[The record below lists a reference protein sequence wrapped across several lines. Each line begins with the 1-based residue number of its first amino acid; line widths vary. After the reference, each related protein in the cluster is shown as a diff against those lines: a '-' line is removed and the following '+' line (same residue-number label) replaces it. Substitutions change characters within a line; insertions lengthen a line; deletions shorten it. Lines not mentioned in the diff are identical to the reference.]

1 MLLIKQMENRRLQ
14 AGLGM
19 QTERST
25 TIDVYGC
32 VRGCTG
38 RKVDWVCSELVFFR
52 CGYCQSNPWGRSD
65 GCHCDDRR
73 LRTGKCAFT
82 GQESYWHC
90 QHSNFSV
97 SRSAE
102 LLGLPPEE
110 WENALQLF
118 AEMSAK
124 LFWHRGLGL
133 KDIADLNASWQSQ
146 IFENGWTTESA
157 APSWRNREDGK
168 ARCDHA
174 QCRHWGLWESH
185 WMARST
191 GPSGWISTSLPWYRH
206 LQHLDERLDFGRELE
221 A

>member
-1 MLLIKQMENRRLQ
+1 MYISTYILHYTIGHGLSFSWDLKQ
-14 AGLGM
+14 
-19 QTERST
+19 
-25 TIDVYGC
+25 
-32 VRGCTG
+32 
-38 RKVDWVCSELVFFR
+38 ELTALNANFF
-52 CGYCQSNPWGRSD
+52 
-65 GCHCDDRR
+65 
-73 LRTGKCAFT
+73 
-82 GQESYWHC
+82 
-90 QHSNFSV
+90 V

-133 KDIADLNASWQSQ
+133 KDIADLNASWQLQ

-168 ARCDHA
+168 ARCDNA
-174 QCRHWGLWESH
+174 QCRRWGLWESH
-185 WMARST
+185 WMARSI
-191 GPSGWISTSLPWYRH
+191 GPSGWISTSRPWYRH